1 LDELRP
7 LLSVHGSAGTWRGY
21 IVTDPSE
28 RSDAVASRIAE
39 HLALARLIG
48 REPVFTAT
56 VTRIPSVARATSPV
70 LILGETGTGKELCAR
85 AVHHLSAR
93 RQAPFIPVD
102 CGTLPD
108 HLCENELFGH
118 VRGAYTDAHC
128 HQRGLVAMAEG
139 GTLFLD
145 EVDSL
150 TLSAQA
156 KLLRL
161 LQEGT
166 YKPLGADRFSR
177 ADVRIIAATNLN
189 LRQLVEVKTFRPD
202 LYFRLNVLRLVMPPL
217 RARRG
222 DIPLLAEHF
231 VRVLCD
237 EAGMPRKTLAA
248 AAIERLAAADW
259 PGNVRELFNVLQ
271 RAVVFAEGAMT
282 IALQHLALSDDQRDA
297 EPSDTEGMRAASR
310 EDDQPPDAGEGG
322 FREARARAVEAFE
335 RTYVEN
341 LLRKHNGNV
350 TRSAREAKKDRRAF
364 GRLIKR
370 YRIDRETG

>member
-1 LDELRP
+1 
-7 LLSVHGSAGTWRGY
+7 VA
-21 IVTDPSE
+21 DPTE
-28 RSDAVASRIAE
+28 QSDAVASRIAE

-48 REPVFTAT
+48 RDPVFTAI
-56 VTRIPSVARATSPV
+56 VTMIPAVARATSPV

-102 CGTLPD
+102 CATLPD

-118 VRGAYTDAHC
+118 VRGAYTDAHSS
-128 HQRGLVAMAEG
+128 QRGLVAMADG

-145 EVDSL
+145 EIDSL
-150 TLSAQA
+150 TLSAQG

-166 YKPLGADRFSR
+166 YKPLGADRFQL
-177 ADVRIIAATNLN
+177 ADVRIIAASNLD
-189 LRQLVEVKTFRPD
+189 LAQLVQLKTFRAD
-202 LYFRLNVLRLVMPPL
+202 LYFRLNVLPLAMPPL

-222 DIPLLAEHF
+222 DIALLAEHF

-237 EAGMPRKTLAA
+237 EAGSERKTLTPEAV
-248 AAIERLAAADW
+248 ERLAAADW

-271 RAVVFAEGAMT
+271 RAVVFADGAT
-282 IALQHLALSDDQRDA
+282 IGLQHLPLPHDAPPSPPAPLPRVEPRD
-297 EPSDTEGMRAASR
+297 EV
-310 EDDQPPDAGEGG
+310 EDG
-322 FREARARAVEAFE
+322 FRAARARAVAAFE
-335 RTYVEN
+335 RSYVEN

-364 GRLIKR
+364 GRLMKR
-370 YRIDRETG
+370 YRIDRDTR

>member
-1 LDELRP
+1 
-7 LLSVHGSAGTWRGY
+7 
-21 IVTDPSE
+21 VTDPTE
-28 RSDAVASRIAE
+28 QAEAVASRIAE

-56 VTRIPSVARATSPV
+56 VTKIPAVARATSPV

-102 CGTLPD
+102 CATLPD
-108 HLCENELFGH
+108 QLCENELFGH
-118 VRGAYTDAHC
+118 VRGAYTDAHSS
-128 HQRGLVAMAEG
+128 QRGLVAMADG

-145 EVDSL
+145 EIDSL
-150 TLSAQA
+150 TPSSQG

-166 YKPLGADRFSR
+166 YRPLGADRFHL
-177 ADVRIIAATNLN
+177 ADVRIIAASNHDLG
-189 LRQLVEVKTFRPD
+189 QLVQLKTFRAD
-202 LYFRLNVLRLVMPPL
+202 LYFRLNVLQLHMPPL

-237 EAGMPRKTLAA
+237 EARIQRKTMAPEAIEGLAA
-248 AAIERLAAADW
+248 AAW

-271 RAVVFAEGAMT
+271 RAVVFAEGAR
-282 IALQHLALSDDQRDA
+282 ISLQHLALQDDA
-297 EPSDTEGMRAASR
+297 PPPTPGHLPRAQPR
-310 EDDQPPDAGEGG
+310 EEVGDG

-335 RTYVEN
+335 RTYIEN

-364 GRLIKR
+364 GRLMKR
-370 YRIDRETG
+370 HRIERDTR

>member
-1 LDELRP
+1 M
-7 LLSVHGSAGTWRGY
+7 
-21 IVTDPSE
+21 DPTE
-28 RSDAVASRIAE
+28 QCDAVASRIAE

-56 VTRIPSVARATSPV
+56 VTKIPAVARASSPV

-85 AVHHLSAR
+85 AVHHLSPR

-102 CGTLPD
+102 CATLPD
-108 HLCENELFGH
+108 QLCENELFGH
-118 VRGAYTDAHC
+118 VRGAYTDAHSS
-128 HQRGLVAMAEG
+128 QRGLVAMADG

-145 EVDSL
+145 EIDSL

-166 YKPLGADRFSR
+166 YKPLGADRFHR
-177 ADVRIIAATNLN
+177 ADVRIIAASNLN
-189 LRQLVEVKTFRPD
+189 LRQLVQLKTFRAD
-202 LYFRLNVLRLVMPPL
+202 LYFRLNVLQLDMPPL

-222 DIPLLAEHF
+222 DIPLLADHF

-237 EAGMPRKTLAA
+237 EAGIPRKTLAPEA
-248 AAIERLAAADW
+248 MERLSAADW

-271 RAVVFAEGAMT
+271 RAVVFAEAAT
-282 IALQHLALSDDQRDA
+282 ISLPHLAILDESLPAYTDRIEA
-297 EPSDTEGMRAASR
+297 SEASEPGEPAGN
-310 EDDQPPDAGEGG
+310 GEGG

-341 LLRKHNGNV
+341 LLRKHHGNV
-350 TRSAREAKKDRRAF
+350 TQSAREAKKDRRAF
-364 GRLIKR
+364 GRLMKR
-370 YRIDRETG
+370 YRIERDTR

>member
-1 LDELRP
+1 M
-7 LLSVHGSAGTWRGY
+7 A
-21 IVTDPSE
+21 DPTE
-28 RSDAVASRIAE
+28 QSDAVASRIVE

-56 VTRIPSVARATSPV
+56 VTKIPAVARATSPV

-102 CGTLPD
+102 CAALPD
-108 HLCENELFGH
+108 QLCENELFGH
-118 VRGAYTDAHC
+118 VRGAYTDAHSS
-128 HQRGLVAMAEG
+128 QRGLVAMAGG

-145 EVDSL
+145 EIDSL

-166 YKPLGADRFSR
+166 YKPLGADRFHL
-177 ADVRIIAATNLN
+177 ADVRIIAASNLN
-189 LRQLVEVKTFRPD
+189 LGQLVQLKIFRAD
-202 LYFRLNVLRLVMPPL
+202 LYFRLNVLQLDMPPL

-237 EAGMPRKTLAA
+237 EAGIQRKTLAPE
-248 AAIERLAAADW
+248 AIEGLAAADW

-271 RAVVFAEGAMT
+271 RAVVFAEGAR
-282 IALQHLALSDDQRDA
+282 LSLEHLALQDDAPPPPPVHLPRV
-297 EPSDTEGMRAASR
+297 EPR
-310 EDDQPPDAGEGG
+310 EEVADG

-335 RTYVEN
+335 RTYVET

-364 GRLIKR
+364 GRLMKR
-370 YRIDRETG
+370 YRIDRDTR